1 MADNKKLLVV
11 RLDEEDYDRLQY
23 VLSQTKITHNTA
35 LVRMMIRAASEG
47 GLLTKT
53 LKMEFP
59 PYAGRLSSQGENP

>member
-1 MADNKKLLVV
+1 MADTKLLVV

-23 VLSQTKITHNTA
+23 ILEQTKITHNTA
-35 LVRMMIRAASEG
+35 LVRMLIRAASEG

-59 PYAGRLSSQGENP
+59 PYDRETRNM